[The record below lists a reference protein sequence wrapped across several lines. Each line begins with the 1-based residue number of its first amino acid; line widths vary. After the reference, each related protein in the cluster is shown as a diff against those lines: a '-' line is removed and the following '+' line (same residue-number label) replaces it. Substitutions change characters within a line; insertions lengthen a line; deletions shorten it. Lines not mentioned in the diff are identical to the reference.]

1 MEIKKKGWFLTGLDP
16 LSYEMGIDYEIVL
29 EGKASGYLKS
39 KTEVDSTSF
48 ATMMQMFKANRY
60 KGKRVRLSSY
70 ICTKGVKNSAG
81 MWMGVKDTMEEL
93 VQLDNMSNR
102 PVKGSTDW
110 KLYSIVLDV
119 PNNSTTILFGI
130 ILSGKGTVWANQFF
144 LEEVNE
150 NIPTTNM
157 QQQDEMLNSPVNLSF
172 DKDSN
177 H

>member
-70 ICTKGVKNSAG
+70 ICTKGVKTLLG
-81 MWMGVKDTMEEL
+81 CGWV
-93 VQLDNMSNR
+93 
-102 PVKGSTDW
+102 
-110 KLYSIVLDV
+110 
-119 PNNSTTILFGI
+119 
-130 ILSGKGTVWANQFF
+130 
-144 LEEVNE
+144 
-150 NIPTTNM
+150 
-157 QQQDEMLNSPVNLSF
+157 
-172 DKDSN
+172 
-177 H
+177 

>member
-1 MEIKKKGWFLTGLDP
+1 M
-16 LSYEMGIDYEIVL
+16 
-29 EGKASGYLKS
+29 
-39 KTEVDSTSF
+39 
-48 ATMMQMFKANRY
+48 Y
-60 KGKRVRLSSY
+60 KR
-70 ICTKGVKNSAG
+70 CKNSAG

-144 LEEVNE
+144 W
-150 NIPTTNM
+150 
-157 QQQDEMLNSPVNLSF
+157 
-172 DKDSN
+172 KK
-177 H
+177 